1 MIKNVLIPERVGNY
15 YLFAKRIV
23 GFYVDSLSVTATQIY
38 LAGSTVKVEQIF
50 HETVPTDEQ
59 LSYEERVA
67 QVIKGI
73 LERVGK
79 YDSVYTAMPS
89 SQVIFKTLRLPF
101 VTYEKVKMVVNY
113 EVEPLLPFELDDAV
127 IDFIIIKQLPDEGS
141 SEVIVAAAQKSSI
154 AEHISFFEHAG
165 VSPHKIDVDVFSLYG
180 LYTRIPAYR
189 AMSGGVAFV
198 DIGSKA
204 SHVLF
209 VRDAQL
215 KAVRV
220 LPTGMDDFVTA
231 VTNACGLSRQ
241 EARAAIGT
249 FGLTKKE
256 DQQYHNAL
264 TGSLT
269 SFFKSVQFTLS
280 SFISQEEGD
289 GEAITKFI
297 LSGGGSA
304 IAGLTNFVSDQSAV
318 PCDLF
323 DIMPLIEDKQITVK
337 KKRVLSGAELTSFSV
352 AFSSAVTQKFNLLP
366 PSLSAPRDTLLL
378 TKQLIMGSL
387 FVVFVFG
394 LLFIHSFF
402 QIRSLRRE
410 VNESQEQVISILKER
425 FPGLKDEEEDEENF
439 DSIVEEA
446 ETAVKKEESVLF
458 AFSGSP
464 FLKYLLEL
472 HGLDQEGLGLEV
484 ERVKIEKGILT
495 LTAKVRDFPELKELE
510 KELRQSTIFRY
521 EGSVPNIDFT
531 MKISLAKN
539 G

>member
-1 MIKNVLIPERVGNY
+1 MIKNVLIPEKAGNY

-38 LAGSTVKVEQIF
+38 FAGSTVKVEQVF

-73 LERVGK
+73 LEQVGK
-79 YDSVYTAMPS
+79 YESVYTAMPS

-101 VTYEKVKMVVNY
+101 VTYEKIKMVINY
-113 EVEPLLPFELDDAV
+113 EVEPLLPFELNDAV
-127 IDFIIIKQLPDEGS
+127 IDFIITKQLPDEGS

-180 LYTRIPAYR
+180 LYTHIPAYR

-204 SHVLF
+204 SRVLF

-231 VTNACGLSRQ
+231 VTSACGLSRQ
-241 EARAAIGT
+241 EARAAIET

-256 DQQYHNAL
+256 DEQYHNAL
-264 TGSLT
+264 TDSLT
-269 SFFKSVQFTLS
+269 SFFKNVQFTLS
-280 SFISQEEGD
+280 SFISQEEG

-304 IAGLTNFVSDQSAV
+304 ITGLTNFVSDQSAV
-318 PCDLF
+318 PCELF
-323 DIMPLIEDKQITVK
+323 DITPLLEDKQITVK
-337 KKRVLSGAELTSFSV
+337 KKLVLSGAELTSFSV
-352 AFSSAVTQKFNLLP
+352 VFSSAVTQKFNLLP

-387 FVVFVFG
+387 FIVFVFG
-394 LLFIHSFF
+394 LLFVHSFF

-410 VNESQEQVISILKER
+410 VNESQEQVIDILKER
-425 FPGLKDEEEDEENF
+425 FPKLQDEEEVEENF
-439 DSIVEEA
+439 DSMVEEA
-446 ETAVKKEESVLF
+446 ETAVKKQESVLF

-464 FLKYLLEL
+464 FLKYLLAL

-510 KELRQSTIFRY
+510 KELRQSKIFRY

-531 MKISLAKN
+531 MKIPLAKN